1 MLTQVEIL
9 NEIFT
14 LPVSEQYEIVEKIKD
29 SVGQTN
35 RNVQRELSVEEKLA
49 IVKSLGGSL
58 KMKNPPMTREEERE
72 IIYEHLSEKYK

>member
-29 SVGQTN
+29 SIGQTN
-35 RNVQRELSVEEKLA
+35 GNVQRELSVEEKLA
-49 IVKSLGGSL
+49 VVKSLGGSL

>member
-1 MLTQVEIL
+1 MLTQTEIL

-14 LPVSEQYEIVEKIKD
+14 LPVSEQCEIVEKVSDNIGRKN
-29 SVGQTN
+29 GN
-35 RNVQRELSVEEKLA
+35 AEKELSVEEKLA
-49 IVKSLGGSL
+49 IVKRLGGSL

>member
-29 SVGQTN
+29 SIGQTN
-35 RNVQRELSVEEKLA
+35 GNVQRELSVEEKLA

>member
-1 MLTQVEIL
+1 MLTQTEIL

-14 LPVSEQYEIVEKIKD
+14 LTVSEQREIVEKVSDNLGRKN
-29 SVGQTN
+29 GN
-35 RNVQRELSVEEKLA
+35 AEKELSVEEKLA
-49 IVKSLGGSL
+49 IVKRLGGSL